1 MGTALSFFR
10 DSRFPPDFHRA
21 SAPAGNTGMEEI
33 MAAHPVRPC
42 RNLDG
47 KINNCVVHES
57 SPSESSGCGLYN
69 HFIDEVIALYP
80 NPKGVLRR
88 NLIINMHYFY
98 LVFENNCEELFPYGR
113 L

>member
-1 MGTALSFFR
+1 
-10 DSRFPPDFHRA
+10 
-21 SAPAGNTGMEEI
+21 MEEI

-47 KINNCVVHES
+47 KINNCVVHEP
-57 SPSESSGCGLYN
+57 SPSEASGCGLYN

-98 LVFENNCEELFPYGR
+98 LVFENDCEELFPYGR